1 MNEINV
7 IKVCSKIT
15 SKNQIT
21 IPKIVREFL
30 EVKSTDTI
38 EWKIEP
44 NGKVVIAKS
53 KADLWQIINEQEKE
67 FGNLSTAVV
76 DWEKDLES
84 EDFD

>member
-30 EVKSTDTI
+30 EVKSADTI

-67 FGNLSTAVV
+67 FGNLSTTVV

>member
-53 KADLWQIINEQEKE
+53 KADLWQIINEQEKK
-67 FGNLSTAVV
+67 FGNLSTTGV
-76 DWEKDLES
+76 DWGKNSES